1 MRYLFGFL
9 CVCALGIMP
18 LVGCSET
25 TGDGGGGGT
34 AGTGGLAGSGGTGGV
49 PQCQSPEDCDDDN
62 ECTDDTCLAGVCEFM
77 PVPDPTG
84 PEEPGDPPGEGTTCG
99 YYEGTCEGGSCVGT
113 FACTEAGIREA
124 IAAGAGPHT
133 FACNGATTVVTQAP
147 IEIDNDVILDG
158 AGEVTVDGNFDHHV
172 FSVPVGVTAELQ
184 GFTVTNGVDDP
195 NISGAGGIRIDTDAT
210 VTLTDTTVSGNTG
223 GWAGGITNNRGT
235 LTLSSST
242 VSDNTGS
249 GIVSTGPLTLT
260 DSTVSGNVSSNGAS
274 GGGIVAYD
282 ITLLVNSTIS
292 GNSSSGGPGGAI
304 NTCKPMA
311 GGCSPLRLI
320 SSTIAGNIGEP
331 SILTGDASMS
341 VTNSLVDGDCSGD
354 VTSNGYNI
362 ESPGNTCRFDTNQ
375 GDQVNVSTDDLNL
388 GPLQDNGGPTMTHAL
403 LTEPIVSV
411 AVDVIPA
418 DDCVDAEGE
427 LLPTDQRGKPRFV
440 GPPFGPSEPVG
451 AGCDV
456 GAFEVQPEP

>member
-195 NISGAGGIRIDTDAT
+195 NISGAGGIRIDTNAT

-260 DSTVSGNVSSNGAS
+260 DSTVSGNVSSNAAS

-311 GGCSPLRLI
+311 GGCNPLTLI

-331 SILTGDASMS
+331 SIVTGDASMS
-341 VTNSLVDGDCSGD
+341 VTNSLVDGDCDGD

-362 ESPGNTCRFDTNQ
+362 ESPGNTCGFDQT
-375 GDQVNVSTDDLNL
+375 GDQSGVTTEQLNL
-388 GPLQDNGGPTMTHAL
+388 GELAANGGPTMTHAL

-418 DDCVDAEGE
+418 DDCVAADGG
-427 LLPTDQRGKPRFV
+427 LLQDDQRGEPRFV
-440 GPPFGPSEPVG
+440 FPSFGLAEPVG
-451 AGCDV
+451 DGCDV